1 MPYPV
6 EPQMAH
12 CIAGPLPLEG
22 QCSATRSVAT
32 GTPTTGACVLSDL
45 LNAPCRVA
53 CLPAC
58 LPVQEGSSS
67 DAGHF
72 GATAAAMPYLQGG
85 TALSQAVSE
94 RLNDTG

>member
-1 MPYPV
+1 MPLAAL
-6 EPQMAH
+6 PQAPP
-12 CIAGPLPLEG
+12 PLARVFFLT
-22 QCSATRSVAT
+22 CSMLPAVW
-32 GTPTTGACVLSDL
+32 P
-45 LNAPCRVA
+45 A